1 MVTSKVGMSK
11 RTDFHDI
18 FLYLRTHPNPFETLG
33 SADKD
38 FDELNRS
45 FTAIEG
51 STDKILKDAAQFCDH
66 VKGPYHKSPTA

>member
-1 MVTSKVGMSK
+1 MIFPLHLNPCLNLFVTS
-11 RTDFHDI
+11 
-18 FLYLRTHPNPFETLG
+18 G

-51 STDKILKDAAQFCDH
+51 STDKILKDAGQFCDH
-66 VKGPYHKSPTA
+66 VKGSHYKSPTA

>member
-11 RTDFHDI
+11 RTVSTIPPFH
-18 FLYLRTHPNPFETLG
+18 LRPRPNRFMIPG

-38 FDELNRS
+38 FDELNRN

-51 STDKILKDAAQFCDH
+51 STDKILKDAAQFCEH
-66 VKGPYHKSPTA
+66 VKGACYGSPMA